1 MNWETLSSRLKDKKG
16 TVTVTVA
23 VLLVFLIM
31 FAAFAID
38 VGYMMVRRNELQ
50 NIADTA
56 ALAAM
61 GELGAMYTAPGIT
74 FPQALAMTPAR
85 GPLLAKAQEVASATG
100 VSGVTI
106 TPPGTDFQLGVWNA
120 STHTFIPQTIGPTAV
135 RVIARKDG
143 VANGPFS
150 TLLAGVLGIGTF
162 NVSATATASLTAQ
175 YEAPPGTL
183 PIPVGISYA
192 WYLNPGYCDQP
203 IKLYPTNDPAGC
215 AAWHV
220 YEEDT
225 HSANELQTILGGL
238 TKGTYQSPDTISQI
252 TSYNFTGGTYASAIF
267 NTKNGKGNIID
278 LFNAMKGLND
288 GILDKDENPNT
299 WTTAVAVYNSTDCG
313 PVSGETV
320 IVGFSTICI
329 DSISSTPE
337 KVIWAHVVCD
347 NISSG
352 PGGGGLTLGT
362 MGSIPNL
369 VQ

>member
-1 MNWETLSSRLKDKKG
+1 MDRETLSSRLKDKKG

-61 GELGAMYTAPGIT
+61 GELGSVYSTMT
-74 FPQALAMTPAR
+74 FPDALAYAPAR
-85 GPLLAKAQEVASATG
+85 APLLAKAQEVASATG

-106 TPPGTDFQLGVWNA
+106 ASADFRLGVWNA
-120 STHTFIPQTIGPTAV
+120 STHTFIPQVIGPTAV
-135 RVIARKDG
+135 NVTARKDG
-143 VANGPFS
+143 AANGPFS

-162 NVSATATASLTAQ
+162 NVSATATASLTAL

-203 IKLYPTNDPAGC
+203 IKMYPTNDPAGC

-220 YEEDT
+220 YEEDQ
-225 HSANELQTILGGL
+225 HSANQLQTILGGL
-238 TKGTYQSPDTISQI
+238 TNQTYQSPDTISQI
-252 TSYNFTGGTYASAIF
+252 TSYNFTGGTDASAIF

-278 LFNAMKGLND
+278 LFNAMKVLND
-288 GILDKDENPNT
+288 GVLDKDNNPNT
-299 WTTAVAVYNSTDCG
+299 WTTSVAVYNSTDCG
-313 PVSGETV
+313 NPSGDVV